1 MSQLRFQIIVKGSAI
16 MAKTNSENVC
26 NFVKN
31 RKTNLIS
38 LFHGKCCICGFDKFQ
53 EALEFHHVNPEE
65 KELSLSSNIMVS
77 LDKQIKEARKCILVC
92 SNCHKGIHAKY
103 YEVPDNWKDLFDEKQ
118 AQYLLEQNEEI
129 KKGKKHYCKRCGKL
143 LNNNTTYCVEC
154 GQIVQR
160 VVERPTR
167 EELKNLIR
175 TKPFTQ
181 IGKVYGVTDNSIR
194 KWCKLENLPT
204 KKSDINFFTDQEWEK
219 I

>member
-1 MSQLRFQIIVKGSAI
+1 

-38 LFHGKCCICGFDKFQ
+38 LFHNKCCICGFDKFQ

-65 KELSLSSNIMVS
+65 KELSLSSNVMVS
-77 LDKQIKEARKCILVC
+77 LDRQIEEAQKCILVC
-92 SNCHKGIHAKY
+92 SNCHKGIHAGY
-103 YEVPDNWKDLFDEKQ
+103 YKVPENWKNLFDKNQ
-118 AQYLLEQNEEI
+118 AEYLLKQNEEI
-129 KKGKKHYCKRCGKL
+129 KKGKKHYCQHCGKL
-143 LNNNTTYCVEC
+143 LNNNTTYCIKC
-154 GQIVQR
+154 GYIIQR
-160 VVERPTR
+160 IVERPSR
-167 EELKNLIR
+167 EELKKLIR

-181 IGKVYGVTDNSIR
+181 IGKIYGVTDNAIR

-204 KKSDINFFTDQEWEK
+204 KKNIINLLTDQEWEK